1 MSQTW
6 HSLFI
11 PGAEASTVAEA
22 LRALLARRGC
32 APYDPFP
39 GGTGTPPELTALVRL
54 FVAPAQD
61 GWVRVLGDL
70 DATLLPDLA
79 AALKSAL
86 LAGWLEEDG
95 GGFALVSPDGV
106 RHEDADAF
114 APYLRPGATPSD
126 LRRAFAGEVR
136 VAPLESDAAS
146 AGLPPDLH
154 DVAREQGVS
163 PQQAGKLFE
172 RLSEGL
178 FGKLADQSGESG
190 AEQARARAVIMGGGR
205 DPWNS
210 LHGQRVRAIAETLAL
225 PANWRLPAWEDVRD
239 AYHAHRMRERYPRM
253 MALPGDRESL
263 AAVPGIAA
271 YLPVFM
277 GRAQAG
283 GTDG

>member
-11 PGAEASTVAEA
+11 PGADTSAVAEA
-22 LRALLARRGC
+22 LRALLTRRGC

-70 DATLLPDLA
+70 DAALLPDLA
-79 AALKSAL
+79 AALGTAL
-86 LAGWLEEDG
+86 LVAWLEGDG
-95 GGFALVSPDGV
+95 GGFALVGADGAH
-106 RHEDADAF
+106 REDADAF
-114 APYLRPGATPSD
+114 APYLRAGAAPDD

-136 VAPLESDAAS
+136 VAPLESDSAS
-146 AGLPPDLH
+146 AGLPPGLH

-172 RLSEGL
+172 RLSGSL
-178 FGKLADQSGESG
+178 FGKLAGQTGESE
-190 AEQARARAVIMGGGR
+190 AEQERARAVIMGGGR

-210 LHGQRVRAIAETLAL
+210 LHGQRVRAIAGMLAL

-263 AAVPGIAA
+263 AAVPDIAA

-277 GRAQAG
+277 GRAQAR

>member
-6 HSLFI
+6 HGLFI
-11 PGAEASTVAEA
+11 PDADASAVAEA
-22 LRALLARRGC
+22 LRALLVRRGC

-39 GGTGTPPELTALVRL
+39 GGTGTPPELSALIRL

-70 DATLLPDLA
+70 DAALLPDLA
-79 AALKSAL
+79 AALDRSL
-86 LAGWLEEDG
+86 LAAWLGEDG
-95 GGFALVSPDGV
+95 GGFALVSADGA
-106 RHEDADAF
+106 RHEDIAAF
-114 APYLRPGATPSD
+114 APYLRAGATPSD
-126 LRRAFAGEVR
+126 LRRAFAGETR

-146 AGLPPDLH
+146 ADLPPGLH
-154 DVAREQGVS
+154 DVAREQGVN

-178 FGKLADQSGESG
+178 FGKLAGQSGESDE
-190 AEQARARAVIMGGGR
+190 EQARARAVIMGGGR
-205 DPWNS
+205 DAWNS

-225 PANWRLPAWEDVRD
+225 PANWRLPSWDDVRD

-253 MALPGDRESL
+253 MALPGDHESL
-263 AAVPGIAA
+263 AAVPDIAG

-277 GRAQAG
+277 GRAQPEE
-283 GTDG
+283 TDG